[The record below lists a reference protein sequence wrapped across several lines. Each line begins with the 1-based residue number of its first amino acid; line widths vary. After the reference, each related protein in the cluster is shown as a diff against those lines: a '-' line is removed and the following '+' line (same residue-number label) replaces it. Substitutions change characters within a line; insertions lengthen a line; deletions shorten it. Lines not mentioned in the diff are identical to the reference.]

1 MKKGGL
7 TNKPHHDIIKTQTKK
22 GDMQMFYT
30 SDLIKKL
37 AEMIQEHGDQPL
49 YSPSGYYA
57 IEDVILKWD
66 DKEGLSIDLEY

>member
-1 MKKGGL
+1 
-7 TNKPHHDIIKTQTKK
+7 
-22 GDMQMFYT
+22 MFYT

-57 IEDVILKWD
+57 IEDVILMWD
-66 DKEGLSIDLEY
+66 DKEGLSIDLMY